1 MTRRR
6 DLRWRVIASDSGDGD
21 AGLGRRASRAPSR
34 GGRGRARRCRGTRR
48 PRATPGCDRNEGGR
62 RRTSGVVRREAT
74 IRGARFRRRDATR
87 RREGEDGE
95 DARVRER
102 PHDLGVALQRE
113 PFLPHDVGRR
123 VGTDE
128 SRGSLPRSGA
138 FVTLAAFKGRRLG
151 VAPFKWSA
159 PRRCPFK
166 FWVRSPLVH
175 PNL

>member
-1 MTRRR
+1 
-6 DLRWRVIASDSGDGD
+6 
-21 AGLGRRASRAPSR
+21 
-34 GGRGRARRCRGTRR
+34 
-48 PRATPGCDRNEGGR
+48 
-62 RRTSGVVRREAT
+62 
-74 IRGARFRRRDATR
+74 
-87 RREGEDGE
+87 
-95 DARVRER
+95 VRER

-159 PRRCPFK
+159 PRRCPFQILGS
-166 FWVRSPLVH
+166 FTPRSP
-175 PNL
+175 